1 MIPAIEEIS
10 NFHWMI
16 ATFHEKT
23 SRKTLVRKQTI
34 PLSFSFKSRRINFP
48 CSIFSSF
55 SNCPVLYIGNLKR
68 NINVNNSALL
78 GLEGK
83 YSCPVHTIEFI
94 GPSPL
99 WLSFVETLP
108 SVPYFPR
115 LIFYFT
121 ESTGKIYIISLSY
134 LNFLQPTY
142 SWMTAKTETVLI
154 PICFLLKKAAIKYF
168 TRKYSEQ
175 RQISWCSSA
184 WILSHS
190 SSAFSQVWGF
200 YSDEAERARSCRLR
214 PRPHFNPSAGQPLNH
229 TAKVPTDAPSPTVRK
244 ANPTAGTQVSTQC
257 EVAVRGRGDIHSSTV
272 KLFHILSILR
282 GILKHGKESWWHK
295 IIIWT

>member
-48 CSIFSSF
+48 CSIFFSF

-134 LNFLQPTY
+134 LNFSPANIFLDDC
-142 SWMTAKTETVLI
+142 KNGD
-154 PICFLLKKAAIKYF
+154 CFNSHLLSTKKGSNK
-168 TRKYSEQ
+168 
-175 RQISWCSSA
+175 
-184 WILSHS
+184 ILH
-190 SSAFSQVWGF
+190 Q
-200 YSDEAERARSCRLR
+200 
-214 PRPHFNPSAGQPLNH
+214 
-229 TAKVPTDAPSPTVRK
+229 K
-244 ANPTAGTQVSTQC
+244 
-257 EVAVRGRGDIHSSTV
+257 
-272 KLFHILSILR
+272 ILR
-282 GILKHGKESWWHK
+282 TTSNFLMLFCLDPESQQQCIFSSLRLLQWWSRESAQLQASPK
-295 IIIWT
+295 TAF